1 MQIEYFMKGLAIGFS
16 IAVPVGPIAILCI
29 SRTLKDGWG
38 LGLTSGFGAATADML
53 YGGIAAFGIRAVS
66 EFLLDQQMWIR
77 LLGGLFLTFLGIR
90 IIFST
95 LSEVEIPSSR
105 RGLLS
110 AYLSTLVLT
119 LSNPLTILSFG
130 AVFAGFDL
138 ISESVSYSDSIMM
151 VFGVFLGS
159 SLWWFILSS
168 GVSILRARFND
179 SLLKWVNRLSGGV
192 IITFGIIIILSVL
205 KF

>member
-119 LSNPLTILSFG
+119 LSNPLTILYFG

>member
-138 ISESVSYSDSIMM
+138 ISESVSYSDSILM

>member
-1 MQIEYFMKGLAIGFS
+1 MQIEYFIKGLTIGFS
-16 IAVPVGPIAILCI
+16 IAMPVGPIGIVCI

-38 LGLTSGFGAATADML
+38 SGLTSGFGAATADML
-53 YGGIAAFGIRAVS
+53 YSGIAAFGFRVVQ
-66 EFLLDQQMWIR
+66 EFLLDQQIWIR

-95 LSEVEIPSSR
+95 LKAVEIPSSS
-105 RGLLS
+105 RGLLG

-119 LSNPLTILSFG
+119 LSNPMTILSFG
-130 AVFAGFDL
+130 AVFTGFDL
-138 ISESVSYSDSIMM
+138 IHEGIRYSDSILMLI
-151 VFGVFLGS
+151 GVFLGS
-159 SLWWFILSS
+159 CLWWFILSG
-168 GVSILRARFND
+168 GVSILRTRFND

-192 IITFGIIIILSVL
+192 IVAFGIFIILSVI